1 MVDLNQDL
9 NTILPPANSRA
20 DFYIRNPI
28 NAWAGAGSEIFVECR
43 YNSQGL
49 LVQEGWSAGSPQTVM
64 TRTRAADGTFPAW
77 AAASGGGGGTSNDD
91 GSGYVSNNVTYL
103 DKLALAGDSTWVKLD
118 VNTSAGTALGQ
129 SVVSKSGTDLLA
141 GASVQHAFDLSVTT
155 TKASAQG
162 DLAFGYQ
169 INSGPIVEV
178 GKFNVSV
185 SAATEGSMR
194 WYLAASATDTIK
206 VYVSNRSTFVMDL
219 TLIKARLIR
228 VKGL

>member
-1 MVDLNQDL
+1 MADLNQDL
-9 NTILPPANSRA
+9 NTMLPPANARA
-20 DFYIRNPI
+20 DFYVRNPV
-28 NAWAGAGSEIFVECR
+28 NAWPGAGAEIFVECR

-49 LVQEGWSAGSPQTVM
+49 LVQEGWNAGTPQTVM
-64 TRTRAADGTFPAW
+64 TRTRAANGTFPAW
-77 AAASGGGGGTSNDD
+77 AAAGGGGGATNDD
-91 GSGYVSNNVTYL
+91 GSGYVSNVVTYL

-118 VNTSAGTALGQ
+118 VNTSAGTALGN

-155 TKASAQG
+155 TKAMAFG

-169 INSGPIVEV
+169 INSQPIVEV
-178 GKFNVSV
+178 GKFAVSV
-185 SAATEGSMR
+185 SAATEGTMR

-206 VYVSNRSTFVMDL
+206 VYVSNRSVNPLDL